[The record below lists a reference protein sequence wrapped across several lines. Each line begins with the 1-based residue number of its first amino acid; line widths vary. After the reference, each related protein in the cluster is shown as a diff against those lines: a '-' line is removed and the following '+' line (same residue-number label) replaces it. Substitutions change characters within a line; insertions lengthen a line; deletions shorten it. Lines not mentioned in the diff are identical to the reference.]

1 MRKKYLSALL
11 FGALLFASAGTFTSC
26 KDYDDDINNL
36 QEQIDKVAADLES
49 LKATVDQLGGV
60 QDVKVEGGKLLVTAG
75 GETISYDLPTGEGS
89 DVDKT
94 VVELDG
100 QDLKVDGQV
109 IGQVGDKV
117 TVNADGYLC
126 VNGEP
131 TEIKAGKYAII
142 DNESENSVTITLPDA
157 NGELKTIELAK
168 YSPADKITSII
179 VAKDSKFDS
188 DAEYT
193 GGIYPIQWTKA
204 AVDQPKWEGKKGK
217 VTRNQL
223 MVGNISNV
231 EIQVLPADV
240 DLNEVN
246 LSLRNSLGEIAPVK
260 VIPTP
265 NDKLLKPITTRA
277 VSNNG
282 SWNLTIEMD
291 ETVTPDNIAKKF
303 EKKYGERKDQG
314 LKYAL
319 YAGEKAVTGY
329 DFEIDVNNSAVGQIA
344 SLDSYLTGF
353 KYIDSEGY
361 YVEIEKGTVTP
372 GELPLNQATDVTPI
386 FDGGRLCHLYDSYI
400 TFEGTNKSLAAS
412 KGISADG
419 MTITTTAASAGTIIT
434 ATVHMM
440 DITGHVYDGVDIT
453 FKVASSTAVSP
464 QADNV
469 DYVVMPTKVTNDVAE
484 VIEPIAI
491 VNLEEVFSQI
501 DAATLQKVK
510 GWDQISIVEEKDQTG
525 FLIASNGTNAN
536 GEAVIA
542 SSTNPTIAISN
553 ALFMKADGEAW
564 DATTD
569 DLADLATIK
578 LPFEALTKD
587 DKGGSVSISANTIA
601 ADAKPSNNYY
611 TLYLVATANG
621 DDTTGNEIIRIKMN
635 VKIALPAFSDLFT
648 KAEANWKDGKFVA
661 RIAPNG
667 TLDTSSPFLAPN
679 AVLTMSSAYNPV
691 NGTNAETSRLSYVLI
706 DDECKYFDG
715 LKSAYNTDELNAIVG
730 TEGIAKLKKDEV
742 YKEDNTKL
750 ALTELHDVVA
760 YTSVFAGMKSTSNS
774 GKYTLEAG
782 ADVEAIQE
790 AFTIVSDA
798 YNVTVKTALDGIKA
812 GYFKAGELVENHQI
826 QLDANEFIKGF
837 PVKNGKPDSDGEG
850 FGFQL
855 EDTYISGTWDSSKT
869 VANYFGSFDLLG
881 GYGLFMD
888 LNGSSN
894 IKSVLVI
901 PSTEQINVNVTMR
914 DFDGA
919 GTGTINYYQV
929 TGLQNAQSTTVTFTF
944 TDRTGFK
951 YTSKVTVVK

>member
-100 QDLKVDGQV
+100 QDLKVDGKV

-126 VNGEP
+126 VNGTA

-179 VAKDSKFDS
+179 VAEEGKFDS
-188 DAEYT
+188 DAEYNSA
-193 GGIYPIQWTKA
+193 INPIQWTKA

-217 VTRNQL
+217 VVRNQL

-265 NDKLLKPITTRA
+265 NDKLLKPVTTRA
-277 VSNNG
+277 ISKNG

-291 ETVTPDNIAKKF
+291 DTVTPSNIAKVFDNKNN
-303 EKKYGERKDQG
+303 EDLE
-314 LKYAL
+314 YAL

-329 DFEIDVNNSAVGQIA
+329 DFTIDVNETASAYTYDNIDLYH
-344 SLDSYLTGF
+344 SLTGLR
-353 KYIDSEGY
+353 YIDSEGY
-361 YVEIEKGTVTP
+361 YVEINKTNGGT
-372 GELPLNQATDVTPI
+372 LPLNQKTDLTAI
-386 FDGGRLCHLYDSYI
+386 FSSDRLCYLYDSYI
-400 TFEGTNKSLAAS
+400 TFEGTNKSLAAA

-419 MTITTTAASAGTIIT
+419 MTITTTAASAGTTIT

-440 DITGHVYDGVDIT
+440 DITGHVYDGVDIK

-491 VNLEEVFSQI
+491 VNLEDVFSQI

-510 GWDQISIVEEKDQTG
+510 GWNQISIVEEKDQTG

-536 GEAVIA
+536 GEAIVFNGN
-542 SSTNPTIAISN
+542 TPTKN
-553 ALFMKADGEAW
+553 ALFMKADGKEW
-564 DATTD
+564 NATTD

-578 LPFEALTKD
+578 LPFEQLTKD
-587 DKGGSVSISANTIA
+587 DKGESVFISANAIA
-601 ADAKPSNNYY
+601 KDAKPSNDYY
-611 TLYLVATANG
+611 TLYLVATAKG
-621 DDTTGNEIIRIKMN
+621 DDTEGNEIIRIKMN
-635 VKIALPAFSDLFT
+635 VKIALPAFSDLFEKNT
-648 KAEANWKDGKFVA
+648 SSWSEDGKYIA
-661 RIAPNG
+661 RIGAQSITSTTRVG
-667 TLDTSSPFLAPN
+667 TADAMLSMATAFKQKAQ
-679 AVLTMSSAYNPV
+679 
-691 NGTNAETSRLSYVLI
+691 NAETSRLAYLLSDKEDCEFFTNGALS
-706 DDECKYFDG
+706 D
-715 LKSAYNTDELNAIVG
+715 AYNGDKTCAIVNTKG
-730 TEGIAKLKKDEV
+730 TAKLEKSKIYNDKK
-742 YKEDNTKL
+742 TKL
-750 ALTELHDVVA
+750 LLTELHDIVA
-760 YTSVFAGMKSTSNS
+760 YTSVFAGMQRVGGSSTN
-774 GKYTLEAG
+774 YTLETG
-782 ADVEAIQE
+782 ADVKVIQE
-790 AFTIVSDA
+790 AFTVVSDS
-798 YNVTVKTALDGIKA
+798 YDVTVKTALDDIKTVNFDAA
-812 GYFKAGELVENHQI
+812 GNLIPSNTPIELDENG
-826 QLDANEFIKGF
+826 FITPFTIGDTSKEKPYKG
-837 PVKNGKPDSDGEG
+837 G
-850 FGFQL
+850 FGF
-855 EDTYISGTWDSSKT
+855 E
-869 VANYFGSFDLLG
+869 
-881 GYGLFMD
+881 
-888 LNGSSN
+888 LNGSYVPAKYQDGDKEGMGYYNLDGFALFERRTSWDD
-894 IKSVLVI
+894 KDAQVVVTS
-901 PSTEQINVNVTMR
+901 EQLGVSANL
-914 DFDGA
+914 
-919 GTGTINYYQV
+919 TIYDNTPTKPISRYQV
-929 TGLQNAQSTTVTFTF
+929 TGLLGQQSTNITFTVT
-944 TDRTGFK
+944 DMTGFN
-951 YTSKVTVVK
+951 YPLTVTVKK

>member
-1 MRKKYLSALL
+1 
-11 FGALLFASAGTFTSC
+11 
-26 KDYDDDINNL
+26 
-36 QEQIDKVAADLES
+36 
-49 LKATVDQLGGV
+49 
-60 QDVKVEGGKLLVTAG
+60 
-75 GETISYDLPTGEGS
+75 
-89 DVDKT
+89 
-94 VVELDG
+94 ELDG

-168 YSPADKITSII
+168 YSAADKITSII

-204 AVDQPKWEGKKGK
+204 AV
-217 VTRNQL
+217 
-223 MVGNISNV
+223 
-231 EIQVLPADV
+231 DV

-491 VNLEEVFSQI
+491 VNLEDVFSQI

-536 GEAVIA
+536 GEAIVFNGN
-542 SSTNPTIAISN
+542 TPTKN
-553 ALFMKADGEAW
+553 ALFMKADGEEW
-564 DATTD
+564 NATTD

-812 GYFKAGELVENHQI
+812 GYFKAGDLVENHQI
-826 QLDANEFIKGF
+826 QLDANGFIKGF
-837 PVKNGKPDSDGEG
+837 PVKKGKPDSEGEG

-881 GYGLFMD
+881 GYGLFMA

-894 IKSVLVI
+894 IKSVLVT
-901 PSTEQINVNVTMR
+901 PSTEQNNVNVTMR